1 MSALGIAMMVVVL
14 GGVWGAFVW
23 LLVLVARH
31 AGGSAGDES
40 LLTRSAKK
48 AS

>member
-1 MSALGIAMMVVVL
+1 MSALGIAMMVVVPD
-14 GGVWGAFVW
+14 GAWGAFVW

-31 AGGSAGDES
+31 AGGSARDKS
-40 LLTRSAKK
+40 LLTRSAKM